1 MLNKTNYVFICTV
14 VLVLSGCTTQGGRQL
29 MGNAIG
35 NATDT
40 QVAYSPAA
48 CFTLQQQC
56 VQGDYQEWQTSDKQM
71 GCSCKKL

>member
-1 MLNKTNYVFICTV
+1 MNYIALGTVML
-14 VLVLSGCTTQGGRQL
+14 LVSGCTTQNGRQL
-29 MGNAIG
+29 MGSAIG
-35 NATDT
+35 NAADT

-56 VQGDYQEWQTSDKQM
+56 VQGEYQEWETSDKQM

>member
-1 MLNKTNYVFICTV
+1 MQNEMKYV
-14 VLVLSGCTTQGGRQL
+14 VLGTVMLLISGCTTQGGRQL
-29 MGNAIG
+29 MGNA
-35 NATDT
+35 ADT

-56 VQGDYQEWQTSDKQM
+56 VQGEYQEWETSDKKM